1 MLSLSVSLFTNVL
14 IRGAAAATLELAALR
29 RRRKEDANAF
39 SLSSFC
45 VSFVRKRAQG
55 KGQKGLFPL
64 TTDAAAAAT
73 AAAAAKMMTA
83 AKRERKPK
91 QRERKREEKR
101 EREIKREERERER
114 KAAARVEKAAKNAAA
129 TTMLTVTLLGTKPDA
144 GTITCCDDGICNVWW
159 SRSSLRNSLNQELV
173 ETRIIK
179 QD

>member
-101 EREIKREERERER
+101 ERERDKERREREREKGSSKSR
-114 KAAARVEKAAKNAAA
+114 KGGKKCSGDNDVDGDAFGDEARCGDNHMLRRRNLQCLVVEIVFEKQFKS
-129 TTMLTVTLLGTKPDA
+129 
-144 GTITCCDDGICNVWW
+144 GIGGN
-159 SRSSLRNSLNQELV
+159 
-173 ETRIIK
+173 
-179 QD
+179 